1 MDRYRL
7 NRCMPVVLWIVSL
20 TAVTTAGELRTV
32 PLVGGSEEGPRHA
45 RVFREGD
52 VDRVPVSTIAE
63 LCGFTWRWDMTSQ
76 RLTCI
81 HDDTRIVFAQDIPHC
96 SVNGSV
102 IPLGGAPV
110 RAGADLYLPVTTLA
124 EVFGR
129 FHSRVLRWSE
139 SGETLGLFESPFTLL
154 SVACDAETTTTRLIL
169 TLADSIPV
177 AVTAF
182 FPKVHIDLDGAT
194 VDTLSEIGATVC
206 GIVDSLN
213 AYQLGSSVQI
223 EATIAEPVDSPVVQT
238 ADGGRRVTV
247 VLKALGRGAAL
258 PDSLLF
264 GDYDDTISTV
274 VIDPGHG
281 GKDPGAIG
289 PSGVQ
294 EKTLTLAVALRL
306 RDILEEKTNLDVY
319 LTREKDVVIPLR
331 QRTKF
336 ANDKDADIFVSI
348 HADAIGGS
356 EKRKRSVKGYKVYFL
371 SHAKNEEDKLVA
383 MRENAVVEL
392 EDAPEEADYLQSII
406 TEMVGNEYLRE
417 SQDLSIMLVE
427 TFGKALTQMRKLHT
441 GVGQANFYVL
451 NGAFMPSVLIEMGFI
466 SNPDEEK
473 ILTDESF
480 QEQLADA
487 VHSAIVSFKKRYGG
501 GS

>member
-1 MDRYRL
+1 MERHRL
-7 NRCMPVVLWIVSL
+7 NRCLPLLWIVSL
-20 TAVTTAGELRTV
+20 ATVAMAGEMRSV
-32 PLVGGSEEGPRHA
+32 PLVGGPEDGPPSA

-52 VDRVPVSTIAE
+52 IDQAPVSTIAE

-76 RLTCI
+76 RLTCVRG
-81 HDDTRIVFAQDIPHC
+81 DNRIVFAQDIPHY
-96 SVNGSV
+96 SVNGSAM
-102 IPLGGAPV
+102 PLPVAPS
-110 RAGADLYLPVTTLA
+110 RAGGDLYLPIPTLA
-124 EVFGR
+124 AVFDP
-129 FHSRVLRWSE
+129 FNTKVLRWSE
-139 SGETLGLFESPFTLL
+139 SGESLGLFESPFTLL
-154 SVACDAETTTTRLIL
+154 AVSCDAETTTTLIRL

-182 FPKVHIDLDGAT
+182 FPKVHIDLNGAT
-194 VDTLSEIGATVC
+194 VDTLSEMGATVC
-206 GIVDSLN
+206 GIVDSLR

-223 EATIAEPVDSPVVQT
+223 EATIAEPVDSPVVRVDE
-238 ADGGRRVTV
+238 AGRSVTV
-247 VLKALGRGAAL
+247 VLKALGRGTAL

-294 EKTLTLAVALRL
+294 EKELTLAVALRL
-306 RDILEEKTNLDVY
+306 RDMLKEKTNLKVY
-319 LTREKDVVIPLR
+319 LTRDKDEFIPLR

-356 EKRKRSVKGYKVYFL
+356 EKRKKSVRGYKVYFL

-392 EDAPEEADYLQSII
+392 EDAPEEKGYLQSII

-466 SNPDEEK
+466 SNPSEEK
-473 ILTDESF
+473 ILTDKSF
-480 QEQLADA
+480 QGQLADA
-487 VHSAIVSFKKRYGG
+487 VYSAIVNFKKRYGG
-501 GS
+501 GL